1 MIAHWRVF
9 AFHTITTAPP
19 PSSYWPQAV
28 TSRTPLR
35 HCPTTLSVKRLMLHF
50 LHPRYCLVFYRVTC
64 HGATAF
70 QTQIPGSRSSL
81 QMCSCCIQFCAPH
94 SMPSTEM
101 SARVQSLFI
110 ADLAIV
116 IAFSMFA
123 NTRTTTLQTIKHPT
137 AVRAHDL
144 PVSVSSNHMR
154 ECIWSMI

>member
-1 MIAHWRVF
+1 MIAHWRVL

-19 PSSYWPQAV
+19 PSSCRPQAV
-28 TSRTPLR
+28 TSSRTPLR

-50 LHPRYCLVFYRVTC
+50 LHPRYSLVFYRVTC
-64 HGATAF
+64 HGA
-70 QTQIPGSRSSL
+70 S
-81 QMCSCCIQFCAPH
+81 APH
-94 SMPSTEM
+94 SCLFAPEM
-101 SARVQSLFI
+101 SARVQSLYI

-154 ECIWSMI
+154 ECIWSTI